1 MKKQYFCI
9 LIIGLLFTACKK
21 ESTETI
27 KADLT
32 FRSISFNSAY
42 GGTDEQ
48 IAKINA
54 EFDSILKAENPRK
67 SDYQLAKYF
76 EKLKEHDLFELP
88 YIFLLVENDSVLTV
102 HLTEKEY
109 DKVKDFRHVDLY
121 RKKKK
126 VQLEI
131 ELKQLDSGMY
141 FSDNLIKVMEV
152 DGRSH
157 SNK

>member
-1 MKKQYFCI
+1 M
-9 LIIGLLFTACKK
+9 
-21 ESTETI
+21 
-27 KADLT
+27 
-32 FRSISFNSAY
+32 
-42 GGTDEQ
+42 
-48 IAKINA
+48 
-54 EFDSILKAENPRK
+54 KAENPRK

-76 EKLKEHDLFELP
+76 EKLKQNDLLELP
-88 YIFLLVENDSVLTV
+88 YIFLLVENDSILTV

-131 ELKQLDSGMY
+131 ELKQVDSGMY
-141 FSDNLIKVMEV
+141 FSDNLINVMEV

-157 SNK
+157 WNK